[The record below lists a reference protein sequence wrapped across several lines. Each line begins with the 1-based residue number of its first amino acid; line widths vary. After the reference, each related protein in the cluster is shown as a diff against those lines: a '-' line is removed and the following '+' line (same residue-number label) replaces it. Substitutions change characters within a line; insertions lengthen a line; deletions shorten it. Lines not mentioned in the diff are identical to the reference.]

1 MGATALKHRDF
12 DVDRPSQ
19 TEELSNWILRV
30 RSKKISCR
38 RSRRRNLRM
47 EAVLTYALTKAEV
60 ELRTKQTLR
69 FNRWQ
74 QVKDRM
80 NIHQTECG
88 NDQDDYTK
96 SNYNGLEGNA
106 WQAPLCSELSSL
118 DSFMSMLKEIKAPLQ
133 R

>member
-1 MGATALKHRDF
+1 MGATLKPRDF
-12 DVDRPSQ
+12 DVDQPSH

-30 RSKKISCR
+30 RSKKITCR

-47 EAVLTYALTKAEV
+47 EAVLTYALSKAER
-60 ELRTKQTLR
+60 ELRNKQILR
-69 FNRWQ
+69 FKRWQ
-74 QVKDRM
+74 QVKDKLTI
-80 NIHQTECG
+80 NQGDC
-88 NDQDDYTK
+88 QDGIEFSDLT
-96 SNYNGLEGNA
+96 YNKKEDV